1 MKKMAFSKLII
12 ATVAVMVVAGC
23 KSKSPDKNITPIA
36 GLPGQGIEGPGFGK
50 PIGAE
55 GLPVGPGTLGSGEG
69 FPSGFPNTTGIDTV
83 LPLPLPP
90 EPFNPGELGTANMGD
105 FEGMAMDRLA
115 FKPNT
120 IFFDYD
126 SSVVRSSEG
135 VKLDEV
141 IQILRS
147 QPQYKLLVE
156 GHCDERG
163 TEEYNRSLGERR
175 ALSVRE
181 SLVKAGIPAAR
192 VRTMSWGKDK
202 PAEFGHDES
211 SWSRNRRGELVLL
224 RPKL

>member
-1 MKKMAFSKLII
+1 MAFQKLIF
-12 ATVAVMVVAGC
+12 ATAVLLVVAGC
-23 KSKSPDKNITPIA
+23 KSKSPDKNITPINGLTGQSPSDPGYTNPLDA
-36 GLPGQGIEGPGFGK
+36 TGGGLPGGPGD
-50 PIGAE
+50 I
-55 GLPVGPGTLGSGEG
+55 GPGTTA
-69 FPSGFPNTTGIDTV
+69 FPPEFNTGRDIGLV
-83 LPLPLPP
+83 EPLPP
-90 EPFNPGELGTANMGD
+90 PTIPEGPTGFETSDMRE
-105 FEGMAMDRLA
+105 FEGMLMDPLA

-120 IFFDYD
+120 IYFDYD
-126 SSVVRSSEG
+126 SSVVRSSEE

-163 TEEYNRSLGERR
+163 TEEYNRALGERR

-192 VRTMSWGKDK
+192 IRTLSWGKDK
-202 PAEFGHDES
+202 PAEFGHDEF
-211 SWSRNRRGELVLL
+211 SWSKNRRGDLILL